1 MQGLALEGGGA
12 KGAYHIGAYK
22 ALLKCGYNFKAVAGA
37 SIGAITAA
45 MICQG
50 DLKTLEK
57 LWLELD
63 AEVFNM
69 DSKLIHNVVSRS
81 INRGDIKEAFSM
93 VINIIKNRGIDT
105 GNIRKLLDKYID
117 EDKIRKSK
125 IKFGLVTL
133 RISDFTPLE
142 LTIDEIPRGKLKDF
156 LMASCYLPI
165 FRLQKIIDERY
176 YLDGGYTNVLP
187 ITLLERI
194 GCNEIIGVRVKRFGL
209 IKKKKKE
216 STKVTIIM
224 PQKNIGSI
232 ILLDKERSRENI
244 EKGYYDTLKAIKK
257 LDGDIYCFKKRSY
270 NLYSFANRKVD
281 DRIKR
286 KLMKKYHVSNEKELT
301 IAVLEEIMIRMN
313 FDIYQV
319 YDPWEVIKNIKK
331 QYRYTKHS
339 IIYNYINDLKSCC

>member
-22 ALLKCGYNFKAVAGA
+22 ALLECGYNFKAVAGA

-57 LWLELD
+57 LWLEMN

-69 DSKLIHNVVSRS
+69 DSNLISNI
-81 INRGDIKEAFSM
+81 INRSLEKKDIKQACSLI
-93 VINIIKNRGIDT
+93 VNIVKNRGIDT
-105 GNIRKLLDKYID
+105 GNIRALLDKYID
-117 EDKIRKSK
+117 EDKVRKSK

-142 LTIDEIPRGKLKDF
+142 LTIDEIPKGKLKDF
-156 LMASCYLPI
+156 IMASCYLPI
-165 FRLQKIIDERY
+165 FRLQRIIDEKY

-187 ITLLERI
+187 ITLLERL
-194 GCNEIIGVRVKRFGL
+194 GCDEIIGVRVKKFGL

-216 STKVTIIM
+216 NTKVTIIM

-232 ILLDKERSRENI
+232 ILIDKNRSKENI
-244 EKGYYDTLKAIKK
+244 EKGYYDTLKVIKK
-257 LDGDIYCFKKRSY
+257 LDGNIYCFKRMSY
-270 NLYSFANRKVD
+270 NLYSFINRNISENDKK
-281 DRIKR
+281 I
-286 KLMKKYHVSNEKELT
+286 LMKKYRVHNEKDLT
-301 IAVLEEIMIRMN
+301 IAILEEIMMKSGYS
-313 FDIYQV
+313 IYQV
-319 YDPWEVIKNIKK
+319 YDPWEVIKMIKK
-331 QYRYTKHS
+331 QYRYSKKTR
-339 IIYNYINDLKSCC
+339 IYNYIIGLKSC

>member
-12 KGAYHIGAYK
+12 KGAYHVGAYK

-50 DLKTLEK
+50 DFETLER
-57 LWLELD
+57 LWLDLN

-69 DSKLIHNVVSRS
+69 DSGLVHNF
-81 INRGDIKEAFSM
+81 INRSYETKDIKQAFNL
-93 VINIIKNRGIDT
+93 IIGIIKNKGIDT
-105 GNIRKLLDKYID
+105 GNIRELLDKYID

-142 LTIDEIPRGKLKDF
+142 LTIDEIPKGKLKEYI
-156 LMASCYLPI
+156 MASCYLPV
-165 FRLQKIIDERY
+165 FRLQRIVDERY

-194 GCNEIIGVRVKRFGL
+194 GCTEIVGVRVKKFGL
-209 IKKKKKE
+209 IKKKKKD

-232 ILLDKERSRENI
+232 ILLDQERSKENM
-244 EKGYYDTLKAIKK
+244 EKGYYDTLKIIKK
-257 LDGDIYCFKKRSY
+257 LDGKAYCFKRVSY
-270 NLYSFANRKVD
+270 NLYTFANRSVNANDKKV
-281 DRIKR
+281 
-286 KLMKKYHVSNEKELT
+286 LMKKYHVHNEKDLT
-301 IAVLEEIMIRMN
+301 IAVLEEIMIRMH
-313 FDIYQV
+313 FSLYKV
-319 YDPWEVIKNIKK
+319 YDPWDVIKAIKK
-331 QYRYTKHS
+331 QYRYSKKTK
-339 IIYNYINDLKSCC
+339 IYNYIISLKSY

>member
-12 KGAYHIGAYK
+12 KGAYHVGAYK

-50 DLKTLEK
+50 DMKTLEK
-57 LWLELD
+57 LWLELN

-69 DSKLIHNVVSRS
+69 DSQLIHNV
-81 INRGDIKEAFSM
+81 INRSVEKKDLKQAFSL
-93 VINIIKNRGIDT
+93 ILNIIKNRGIDT
-105 GNIRKLLDKYID
+105 GNIRLLLDKYID
-117 EDKIRKSK
+117 EEKIRKSK

-142 LTIDEIPRGKLKDF
+142 LTIDEIPKGKLKDF
-156 LMASCYLPI
+156 IMASCYLPI
-165 FRLQKIIDERY
+165 FRLQRIIDERY

-194 GCNEIIGVRVKRFGL
+194 GCTEIVGVRVKKFGL
-209 IKKKKKE
+209 IKKKKRK

-232 ILLDKERSRENI
+232 ILLDQNRSKENI
-244 EKGYYDTLKAIKK
+244 EKGYYDTLKVIKK
-257 LDGDIYCFKKRSY
+257 LDGNNFCFKRRTY
-270 NLYSFANRKVD
+270 NIYNHITREID
-281 DRIKR
+281 YNMKR
-286 KLMKKYHVSNEKELT
+286 KLMKKYHVHNDKDLT
-301 IAVLEEIMIRMN
+301 IAILEEVMTSMS
-313 FDIYQV
+313 FSPYQV
-319 YDPWEVIKNIKK
+319 YDPWEVIKTIKK
-331 QYRYTKHS
+331 QYRYSKKT
-339 IIYNYINDLKSCC
+339 IIYNYLSGLKNY